1 SDVLMYF
8 LDKHSYIPEVVGA
21 NGEKGIWVAGDGRAD
36 ILVRCEWPIDHL
48 TITAVAPIHTT
59 FTVSMGSQ
67 VARVMLTPGMAMTF
81 DVPAAGVY
89 GLKSYAY
96 MMSVQ
101 SSDGFVPRLQNA
113 ASADDRNLGVMMRFR
128 AVPVAGYQ

>member
-1 SDVLMYF
+1 
-8 LDKHSYIPEVVGA
+8 
-21 NGEKGIWVAGDGRAD
+21 VAGDGRAD

-48 TITAVAPIHTT
+48 SMTVLSPIKTT
-59 FTVSMGSQ
+59 FTVSMGSRTES
-67 VARVMLTPGMAMTF
+67 VALVPDRPATL

-96 MMSVQ
+96 LLSAR

-113 ASADDRNLGVMMRFR
+113 AAADDRNLGVLMRFK
-128 AVPVAGYQ
+128 AVPAAGFQ